1 MDLATFSIK
10 NKLLVYI
17 LTILGLAYG
26 MMVYEKMGKLQDP
39 EFTIKDALVIT
50 QYPGASAKE
59 VEEEISDKLEE
70 AIQKLPYVKRIR
82 TKNSSGQ
89 SLIIVTMQDKYND
102 KHLPQIWDELRKKI
116 NDVTPYLP
124 PRAGTPLIDDDFGDV
139 YGVFLAIYGD
149 DYSYDELKA
158 YVDFLKKELIL
169 VEGVGKVDTFGE
181 RQRALIVELNKELLS
196 NLGITK
202 EQIINELYL
211 KNLVQ
216 NFGKVHVGEEFVR
229 INVDP
234 FEHVDELLNIVIRGT
249 QSNTQI
255 FLKDI
260 ATIKDTYQEP
270 ASKLLQYDGHNAIA
284 IGLSTIKGGNV
295 VAMG

>member
-149 DYSYDELKA
+149 DYSYDELKD

-181 RQRALIVELNKELLS
+181 RQRALIV
-196 NLGITK
+196 
-202 EQIINELYL
+202 
-211 KNLVQ
+211 
-216 NFGKVHVGEEFVR
+216 
-229 INVDP
+229 
-234 FEHVDELLNIVIRGT
+234 
-249 QSNTQI
+249 
-255 FLKDI
+255 
-260 ATIKDTYQEP
+260 
-270 ASKLLQYDGHNAIA
+270 
-284 IGLSTIKGGNV
+284 
-295 VAMG
+295 